1 MINYRIAEQCDMESI
16 IDFANMVFSMLRVP
30 HNFEEMLPKVY
41 AAPNLQPEI
50 HVIAEEDGR
59 LCGCLGML
67 VFPLRVAGET
77 LRVGYLGTMAVHPRV
92 RGRGTMGTLMEKQ
105 IERGKAMGLDMM
117 VLGGQRQR
125 YARHGFETCGAT
137 IGYSI
142 SAANVRH
149 AMVQVDANGLS
160 FAPMQREDVSFA
172 LSLYEALPVSGA
184 RTAENFL
191 ACVQSYREKPYTVT
205 KQGEPVGYLVTSQ
218 DGQRIT
224 ELVMKDD
231 MWILSAIKGYMQ
243 EMGMRSLRVDAALH
257 DETLNGLLAPLCE
270 AYTVSPN
277 CMLRMLNPERV
288 IAAYMNLKAGIEPLA
303 DGRLV
308 LSCGEAGT
316 VEINVADGEIAV
328 CSTDVPAELALSD
341 QQAAM
346 LLFGYNRF
354 GVPADI
360 RGRAPESWFPL
371 PLRIPEPDS
380 F

>member
-1 MINYRIAEQCDMESI
+1 MINYRLAEKRDMESI

-50 HVIAEEDGR
+50 HIVAEEDGR

-67 VFPLRVAGET
+67 VYPLRVAGET
-77 LRVGYLGTMAVHPRV
+77 LRIGYMGTMAVHPRV

-105 IERGKAMGLDMM
+105 IERGKELGLDML

-125 YARHGFETCGAT
+125 YARHGYETCGAT

-149 AMVQVDANGLS
+149 AMTQVDTNGLC
-160 FAPMQREDVSFA
+160 FAPMQQEDVSFA

-184 RTAENFL
+184 RTAGNFL
-191 ACVQSYREKPYTVT
+191 ACVQSYREKPYMIT
-205 KQGEPVGYLVTSQ
+205 KQGEPAGYLVTSQ

-224 ELVMKDD
+224 ELVMKDE
-231 MWILSAIKGYMQ
+231 MWILPAIKGYM
-243 EMGMRSLRVDAALH
+243 EEKGMRSLRVDAAPY
-257 DETLNGLLAPLCE
+257 DAKLNGLLAALCE

-277 CMLRMLNPERV
+277 CMLRLLNPERV
-288 IAAYMNLKAGIEPLA
+288 IAAYMKLRAGIEPLE

-308 LSCGEAGT
+308 LSCGELGK
-316 VEINVADGEIAV
+316 VEIAVADGEVAV
-328 CSTDVPAELALSD
+328 CGTDAQPELELSD

-354 GVPADI
+354 GVPVDI
-360 RGRAPESWFPL
+360 RGKTPKSWFPL
-371 PLRIPEPDS
+371 PLHIPEPDS